1 MKTIS
6 WLNEAWDE
14 LQEIRN
20 YVLTEHGSRSAE
32 RVQEDIFAR
41 IDSLES
47 MPELGTLDTELH
59 YHGKPVRILHSKHT
73 RIIYAVHETEVVIIM
88 LWNNL
93 RDDSMLKKIISQR

>member
-32 RVQEDIFAR
+32 RAQEDFFER
-41 IDSLES
+41 IDPLES

-59 YHGKPVRILHSKHT
+59 YHGKPVRILHSQHT
-73 RIIYAVHETEVVIIM
+73 RIIYAVRETEVVIIM
-88 LWNNL
+88 LWNNQ
-93 RDDSMLKKIISQR
+93 RDDSVLRHILSQR

>member
-1 MKTIS
+1 MKTIRVID
-6 WLNEAWDE
+6 EARTEFDE
-14 LQEIRN
+14 ILDYVRKCYGVRTEEKVYIDIR
-20 YVLTEHGSRSAE
+20 
-32 RVQEDIFAR
+32 QR
-41 IDSLES
+41 IMPLAT
-47 MPELGTLDTELH
+47 MPELGTIDTELH